1 MHLPRVLA
9 ASALEALPEVAFAM
23 HVLYRRTSET
33 KGEGVDPSAPAR
45 FFPSFASVAAYA
57 YLPDLTRH
65 AVVVGRIDD
74 DTAIVAYL
82 PRDLALPPD
91 LHTVAEC
98 RGANTNRIL
107 WAD

>member
-1 MHLPRVLA
+1 
-9 ASALEALPEVAFAM
+9 
-23 HVLYRRTSET
+23 
-33 KGEGVDPSAPAR
+33 
-45 FFPSFASVAAYA
+45 
-57 YLPDLTRH
+57 
-65 AVVVGRIDD
+65 
-74 DTAIVAYL
+74 VAYL